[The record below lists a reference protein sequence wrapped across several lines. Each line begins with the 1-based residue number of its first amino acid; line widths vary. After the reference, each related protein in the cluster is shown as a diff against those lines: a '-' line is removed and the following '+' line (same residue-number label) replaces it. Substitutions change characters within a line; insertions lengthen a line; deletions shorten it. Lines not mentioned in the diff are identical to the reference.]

1 MKVSLNW
8 VWNMVKDKNIS
19 RMETISLDNMW
30 MESLKESV
38 NTSGMMEVDI
48 KGNLGMDYGM
58 EKVMI
63 FGKNLFIRF
72 VVRFYIILL
81 LF

>member
-1 MKVSLNW
+1 
-8 VWNMVKDKNIS
+8 
-19 RMETISLDNMW
+19 